1 MTELARTKTD
11 RDLDLE
17 KTELAKRVYDWLL
30 IVERLELESGRSKTN
45 YTIDSWLIKKVK
57 AFFLHRSG
65 RWAIDIN

>member
-45 YTIDSWLIKKVK
+45 YTIDSWLIKKEGK
-57 AFFLHRSG
+57 GLFF
-65 RWAIDIN
+65 A

>member
-30 IVERLELESGRSKTN
+30 IVERLELESGRVEKLTSEHT
-45 YTIDSWLIKKVK
+45 
-57 AFFLHRSG
+57 
-65 RWAIDIN
+65 

>member
-57 AFFLHRSG
+57 AFFF
-65 RWAIDIN
+65 A

>member
-45 YTIDSWLIKKVK
+45 YTIDSWLINKVK
-57 AFFLHRSG
+57 AFFF
-65 RWAIDIN
+65 A